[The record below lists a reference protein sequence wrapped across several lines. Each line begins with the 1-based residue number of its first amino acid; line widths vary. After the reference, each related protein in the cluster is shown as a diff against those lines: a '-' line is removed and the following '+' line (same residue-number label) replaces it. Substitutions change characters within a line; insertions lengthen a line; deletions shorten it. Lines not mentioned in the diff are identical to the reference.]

1 MPCLVRC
8 ETDEWG
14 FIRVGDEL
22 SRPCSATPAQSLYT
36 IVARTEGYTFAAK
49 VWALSI
55 VQRPVSVAPCETL
68 IVTIRNFSTLWSL
81 TPNPT
86 HQGDG
91 RRGVGGEQPH
101 CARDLIDC
109 SSGDIPVPL
118 HDCSSYRGLHVR
130 RESVGAVHRSRAK
143 FCRAVRNPDRSRLLL
158 HCIGIGMKNVP
169 R

>member
-118 HDCSSYRGLHVR
+118 QGVYVALWRLMVARRRGEDEDGLLPLRRRRHVLR
-130 RESVGAVHRSRAK
+130 RGVALLQRRPA
-143 FCRAVRNPDRSRLLL
+143 RRLL
-158 HCIGIGMKNVP
+158 
-169 R
+169 